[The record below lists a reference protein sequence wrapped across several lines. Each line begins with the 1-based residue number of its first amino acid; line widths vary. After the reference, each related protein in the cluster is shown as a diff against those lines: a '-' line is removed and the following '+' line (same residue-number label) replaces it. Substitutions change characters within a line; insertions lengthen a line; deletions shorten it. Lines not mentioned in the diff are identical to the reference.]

1 MKRIIALCLLNAI
14 ACIGFSQSIYITRN
28 GQISFTSKTPL
39 ENIEGINN
47 EVTSIID
54 ASKGEIVFA
63 VLIKSFRFEKALL
76 EEHFNENYLE
86 STKYPKATFQGKFT
100 NASDINFSKD
110 GTYKANVEGDLT
122 IHGVKQHQQATGTI
136 TISKG
141 KVSAIS
147 TFIIKVA
154 DYKIE
159 IPSLVVDKIA
169 KSIEIKV
176 NCVYEP
182 KS

>member
-63 VLIKSFRFEKALL
+63 VLIKSFRFEKPCWKNISMKTIWSQL
-76 EEHFNENYLE
+76 NI
-86 STKYPKATFQGKFT
+86 PKQPF
-100 NASDINFSKD
+100 
-110 GTYKANVEGDLT
+110 
-122 IHGVKQHQQATGTI
+122 
-136 TISKG
+136 
-141 KVSAIS
+141 
-147 TFIIKVA
+147 
-154 DYKIE
+154 
-159 IPSLVVDKIA
+159 
-169 KSIEIKV
+169 KV
-176 NCVYEP
+176 NSQTP
-182 KS
+182 LT